1 MQRYRM
7 QLLIIGIITG
17 LLGTAPSIVW
27 ASATVFLVAFAVL
40 IPAAIWIYMLVFAF
54 SSLWFVHFCLAV
66 LQQQRQQEERQRAA
80 FVASQPGLDV
90 GSRPVVSASP
100 VLPAPAVA
108 SRPSDKDSA

>member
-1 MQRYRM
+1 MLANVLESRRQRRPSKPERRQLMQRYRM

-66 LQQQRQQEERQRAA
+66 LQLQRA
-80 FVASQPGLDV
+80 
-90 GSRPVVSASP
+90 
-100 VLPAPAVA
+100 
-108 SRPSDKDSA
+108 